1 MDPNIPLSPDI
12 VTLGYD
18 LLAFKVIALVSFLI
32 VSESPD
38 QRYYVGMAALLAYDY
53 CLTIRQEIE
62 TIWKG
67 NRSLGMKTTLWT
79 AESSCNRFAIVEW
92 IQTLL
97 IVLPAEAVLVLR
109 DTAYLGVSIFFD
121 FTVFIFTICRTV
133 NFSQIKL
140 PTASLLRTILRDGA
154 FYFLV
159 ILSGNIVWM
168 VCSLTGRRGIKLI
181 NAQPSMLLTSIMI
194 TRLTLSLRSALSKDG
209 TALPISWPR
218 DIMYT
223 NDELATTSHLPTTST
238 VSDFVIVSRS
248 EEAVVERDNPA

>member
-67 NRSLGMKTTLWT
+67 NRSLGDPYHVCILYSQPKM
-79 AESSCNRFAIVEW
+79 
-92 IQTLL
+92 
-97 IVLPAEAVLVLR
+97 